1 MFKPT
6 ASLRD
11 RCIVGPWFASACVK
25 AHIILHHRA
34 DDEVQHEGVVN
45 FQTAQENRIAPIRVG
60 DKTLAAAAVDIH
72 NGSCAP

>member
-1 MFKPT
+1 MSKPT
-6 ASLRD
+6 ASLWD
-11 RCIVGPWFASACVK
+11 LNIAGPWFASAR
-25 AHIILHHRA
+25 AEAFIILHHRA